1 MYRFGHLEPHTISNQ
16 QRPIMKKI
24 EKIKSKSNFWNQ
36 QRSIMK
42 KQKNPVQ
49 IQIQLLESTKA
60 NYEKIKS
67 KSNFWAI
74 GCIWL
79 LGTTYSRQST
89 KANYEK
95 TEKNPILG
103 IFLLIWLKKVIH
115 AVIYVEF
122 IL

>member
-1 MYRFGHLEPHTISNQ
+1 
-16 QRPIMKKI
+16 
-24 EKIKSKSNFWNQ
+24 
-36 QRSIMK
+36 
-42 KQKNPVQ
+42 
-49 IQIQLLESTKA
+49 LESTKA

-79 LGTTYSRQST
+79 LGTKYNRQSK

-95 TEKNPILG
+95 NRKKSNLG
-103 IFLLIWLKKVIH
+103 HFPPNLIKKVIH
-115 AVIYVEF
+115 TVIYVEF